1 MAVWLLI
8 MLVLPLA
15 AAGAGV
21 FVGDRPAS
29 GWISMAAAGGSFAA
43 ALVAVFADHVVRGR
57 HALGAVFFL
66 DGLSGVFLIS
76 VAFVYLVV
84 ATYSGGYLLPDVG
97 HVRLRRWYWPLLN
110 LFGLALL
117 ATPVMANLGVLW
129 VAVEL
134 TTVVSALLVTSEGSD
149 QSLEAGWKY
158 IVIGS
163 AGLAV
168 GLLGIVL
175 IYAAG
180 VPTLGDHYTPTYT
193 TLVHAAPH
201 LNRSLVH
208 TGFAFVLVGFG
219 TKVGL
224 VPMHAWLPD
233 AHSEGPSPISAM
245 LSGALLAAALYAV
258 LRMGAIAQLAV
269 GPSYVHVLL
278 LVFGALS
285 LLLAALFTLRQT
297 NYKRLLAYS
306 SIEHMGIVSLGLGIG
321 GPVAAY
327 GAFFHVVVHA
337 AGKTLAFFGAGS
349 LLSRYET
356 RDADEVRGV
365 IRAAPFTGVMVLLG
379 ALAIT
384 GVPPFGIFRSELLI
398 VTGGFSHSRYALAG
412 LLVVFAN
419 VAFVGVYQVFHRM
432 VISPEGATAPGATT
446 SVDRARVERPEQ
458 PLMAAAMLIS
468 LIVVLVLG
476 LWIPGPL
483 NRLLHGAV
491 SVIGGRM

>member
-1 MAVWLLI
+1 MAVWLVI
-8 MLVLPLA
+8 MLALPLLAA
-15 AAGAGV
+15 AAGAAI
-21 FVGDRPAS
+21 GDRPVS
-29 GWISMAAAGGSFAA
+29 GWLSAVAALGSFAA
-43 ALVAVFADHVVRGR
+43 ALVAIFADQAVRGR
-57 HALGAVFFL
+57 AALGSVFFV
-66 DGLSGVFLIS
+66 DGLSGVFLIA
-76 VAFVYLVV
+76 VAFVYAVV
-84 ATYSGGYLLPDVG
+84 ALYSAGYLLPGIG

-117 ATPVMANLGVLW
+117 ATPVLANLGVLW

-180 VPTLGDHYTPTYT
+180 VPTLGDHYTPTYS
-193 TLVHAAPH
+193 TLTHAAPH
-201 LNRSLVH
+201 LNGSLVRA
-208 TGFAFVLVGFG
+208 GFAFVLVGFG

-258 LRMGAIAQLAV
+258 LRIGAIAQLAV
-269 GPSYVHVLL
+269 GPTYVHVLL

-285 LLLAALFTLRQT
+285 LVLAALFTLRQT

-306 SIEHMGIVSLGLGIG
+306 SIEHMGIVSLGVGIG
-321 GPVAAY
+321 GPIAAY
-327 GAFFHVVVHA
+327 GAFFHVLVHA
-337 AGKTLAFFGAGS
+337 AGKTLAFFGAGD

-356 RDADEVRGV
+356 READGIRGV
-365 IRAAPFTGVMVLLG
+365 IGAAPFTGVMVLLA

-398 VTGGFSHSRYALAG
+398 VRGGFSESRYALAG

-419 VAFVGVYQVFHRM
+419 VAFVGVYLVFHRM
-432 VISPEGATAPGATT
+432 VLSRGEATAG
-446 SVDRARVERPEQ
+446 DRSRIGRPEQ
-458 PLMAAAMLIS
+458 PLMAAAMVVS
-468 LIVVLVLG
+468 LTVVLVLG
-476 LWIPGPL
+476 VWIPGPL
-483 NRLLHGAV
+483 DRLLHGAV
-491 SVIGGRM
+491 TVIGGRL

>member
-8 MLVLPLA
+8 MLALPAAAA
-15 AAGAGV
+15 AAGAAI
-21 FVGDRPAS
+21 GDRPAS
-29 GWISMAAAGGSFAA
+29 GWLSVAGAAASFAC
-43 ALVAVFADHVVRGR
+43 ALVVVFADDAVRGR
-57 HALGAVFFL
+57 HALGSAFFV
-66 DGLSGVFLIS
+66 DGLSGVFLIA
-76 VAFVYLVV
+76 VAFVYGVV
-84 ATYSGGYLLPDVG
+84 AIYSVGYLLPGIG

-134 TTVVSALLVTSEGSD
+134 TTVVSALLVTAEGSD
-149 QSLEAGWKY
+149 ESLEAGWKY

-168 GLLGIVL
+168 GLLGIVV

-180 VPTLGDHYTPTYT
+180 VPSLGDRYTPTYT
-193 TLVHAAPH
+193 TLAHAAPH
-201 LNRSLVH
+201 LNGTLVRA
-208 TGFAFVLVGFG
+208 GFAFVLVGFG
-219 TKVGL
+219 TKMGL

-258 LRMGAIAQLAV
+258 LRLGAVTQLAV
-269 GPSYVHVLL
+269 GPTYVHVLL
-278 LVFGALS
+278 LVFGGLS
-285 LLLAALFTLRQT
+285 LLLAAFFTLRQA

-306 SIEHMGIVSLGLGIG
+306 SIEHMGIVSLGIGIG
-321 GPVAAY
+321 GPIAAY
-327 GAFFHVVVHA
+327 GAFFHVIVHA
-337 AGKTLAFFGAGS
+337 AGKTLAFFGAGG

-356 RDADEVRGV
+356 RDADGVRGV

-384 GVPPFGIFRSELLI
+384 GIPPFGIFRSELLI
-398 VTGGFSHSRYALAG
+398 VTGGFSHSKYALAG

-432 VISPEGATAPGATT
+432 VISPGETPAA
-446 SVDRARVERPEQ
+446 DRTRLGRREQ

-468 LIVVLVLG
+468 LAVVLVLG
-476 LWIPGPL
+476 LWIPSPL
-483 NRLLHGAV
+483 NRLLHAAA
-491 SVIGGRM
+491 SVIGGRV

>member
-8 MLVLPLA
+8 ALGLAVGA
-15 AAGAGV
+15 AAAS
-21 FVGDRPAS
+21 FAIGDRRLSA
-29 GWISMAAAGGSFAA
+29 WISAAAAIGAFAA
-43 ALVAVFADHVVRGR
+43 VLVAVFAYHASRGR
-57 HALGAVFFL
+57 HSLGGAFYV
-66 DGLSGVFLIS
+66 DGLSGVFMIA
-76 VAFVYLVV
+76 VAFVYAVV
-84 ATYSGGYLLPDVG
+84 AIYSVGYLNPNIG
-97 HVRLRRWYWPLLN
+97 HIRLRRVYWPLLN

-117 ATPVMANLGVLW
+117 ATPMVANLGVLW

-180 VPTLGDHYTPTYT
+180 IPRLGDHYTPTYSALAAVAPHLRHASHA
-193 TLVHAAPH
+193 LVHA
-201 LNRSLVH
+201 
-208 TGFAFVLVGFG
+208 GFAFVLVGFG

-245 LSGALLAAALYAV
+245 LSGALLAGALYAV
-258 LRMGAIAQLAV
+258 LRFGAIAQLAV
-269 GPSYVHVLL
+269 GPTYVHVLL

-285 LLLAALFTLRQT
+285 LVLAAFFALRQR

-306 SIEHMGIVSLGLGIG
+306 SIEHMGIVSLGVGIG
-321 GPVAAY
+321 GPIAAY
-327 GAFFHVVVHA
+327 GAFFHVIVHA
-337 AGKTLAFFGAGS
+337 AGKTLAFFGAGE

-356 RDADEVRGV
+356 REVDGVRGV
-365 IRAAPFTGVMVLLG
+365 IKLAPFAGAMMLLG

-398 VTGGFSHSRYALAG
+398 VTGGFSHSSFALAG
-412 LLVVFAN
+412 LLIVFAN
-419 VAFVGVYQVFHRM
+419 VAFVGLYQTFHSM
-432 VISPEGATAPGATT
+432 VLSSGEPGDEER
-446 SVDRARVERPEQ
+446 DRVTRRVQ
-458 PLMAAAMLIS
+458 PLMATAMLAS
-468 LIVVLVLG
+468 LTVVLVLG

-483 NRLLHGAV
+483 NQLLHSAV
-491 SVIGGRM
+491 HVIGGRL

>member
-1 MAVWLLI
+1 MAIWLLI
-8 MLVLPLA
+8 MLALPLA
-15 AAGAGV
+15 AAGAGAV
-21 FVGDRPAS
+21 IGDRPVS
-29 GWISMAAAGGSFAA
+29 GWLSASAGVGSFVA
-43 ALVAVFADHVVRGR
+43 ALVAVFAYHAVPGR
-57 HALGAVFFL
+57 AALDGVFFL
-66 DGLSGVFLIS
+66 DGLSGVFLIAVS
-76 VAFVYLVV
+76 FVYAVV
-84 ATYSGGYLLPDVG
+84 ALYSAGYLLPHIG

-117 ATPVMANLGVLW
+117 VTPVVANLGVLW

-180 VPTLGDHYTPTYT
+180 VPILGDHYTPTYP
-193 TLVHAAPH
+193 TLAHAAAG
-201 LNRSLVH
+201 LNHSLVR

-258 LRMGAIAQLAV
+258 LRIGAIAQLTV

-285 LLLAALFTLRQT
+285 LVLAALFTLRQT

-306 SIEHMGIVSLGLGIG
+306 SIEHMGIVSLGIGIG
-321 GPVAAY
+321 GPIAAY
-327 GAFFHVVVHA
+327 GAFFHVLVHA
-337 AGKTLAFFGAGS
+337 AGKTLAFFGAGDV
-349 LLSRYET
+349 LSRYET
-356 RDADEVRGV
+356 REAGQVRGV
-365 IRAAPFTGVMVLLG
+365 IRAAPFTGAMVLLG

-384 GVPPFGIFRSELLI
+384 GAPPFGIFRSELLI
-398 VTGGFSHSRYALAG
+398 VTGGFSDSRYALAG
-412 LLVVFAN
+412 LLVLFAN
-419 VAFVGVYQVFHRM
+419 VAFVGVYVVFHRM
-432 VISPEGATAPGATT
+432 VLSRGEATRG
-446 SVDRARVERPEQ
+446 DRTRVSRPEQ
-458 PLMAAAMLIS
+458 PLMAAAMVVS
-468 LIVVLVLG
+468 LTVVLVLG

-483 NRLLHGAV
+483 DRLLHGAV
-491 SVIGGRM
+491 TVIGGRV

>member
-1 MAVWLLI
+1 MALWLI
-8 MLVLPLA
+8 IALA
-15 AAGAGV
+15 LALLAAGATV
-21 FVGDRPAS
+21 VVGDRAAS
-29 GWISMAAAGGSFAA
+29 GWISAAAAVGAFAA
-43 ALVAVFADHVVRGR
+43 ALVAVFAFHVSRGQ
-57 HALGAVFFL
+57 HGLGGAFFL
-66 DGLSGVFLIS
+66 DGLSGVFLVS
-76 VAFVYLVV
+76 VAFVYAVV
-84 ATYSGGYLLPDVG
+84 AIYSVGYLRPGIG
-97 HVRLRRWYWPLLN
+97 HVRLRRVYWPLLN

-117 ATPVMANLGVLW
+117 ATPMVANLGVLW

-163 AGLAV
+163 AGLAL

-180 VPTLGDHYTPTYT
+180 VPILGDAYTPTYT
-193 TLVHAAPH
+193 ILAHAAPH
-201 LNRSLVH
+201 LNRALVH
-208 TGFAFVLVGFG
+208 AGFAFVLVGFG

-258 LRMGAIAQLAV
+258 LRIGAIAQRAV

-285 LLLAALFTLRQT
+285 LIVAAFFALRQT

-306 SIEHMGIVSLGLGIG
+306 SIEHMGIVSLGIGIG
-321 GPVAAY
+321 GPIAAY

-337 AGKTLAFFGAGS
+337 AGKTLAFFGAGG
-349 LLSRYET
+349 LLSRYES
-356 RDADEVRGV
+356 REIDDVRGV
-365 IRAAPFTGVMVLLG
+365 MRAAPFTGVMVLIG
-379 ALAIT
+379 ALVIG

-398 VTGGFSHSRYALAG
+398 VTGGFSRSSFALAG
-412 LLVVFAN
+412 LLVLFAN
-419 VAFVGVYQVFHRM
+419 VAFVGLYQVFHRM
-432 VISPEGATAPGATT
+432 VLSDSEQEVG
-446 SVDRARVERPEQ
+446 DRARVLRPEQ
-458 PLMAAAMLIS
+458 PLMALAMLVS
-468 LIVVLVLG
+468 LAVVLVLG

-483 NRLLHGAV
+483 DQLLHSAAA
-491 SVIGGRM
+491 VIGGRT

>member
-8 MLVLPLA
+8 MLALPLA
-15 AAGAGV
+15 AAAAGAV
-21 FVGDRPAS
+21 IGDRPVS
-29 GWISMAAAGGSFAA
+29 GWLSAAASVGSFAA
-43 ALVAVFADHVVRGR
+43 ALVAVFAYHAVRGR
-57 HALGAVFFL
+57 HALGNVFFL
-66 DGLSGVFLIS
+66 DGLSGVFLIA
-76 VAFVYLVV
+76 VAFVYAVV
-84 ATYSGGYLLPDVG
+84 ALYSAGYLLPNIG

-193 TLVHAAPH
+193 TLAHAARH
-201 LNRSLVH
+201 LNPSLVR

-258 LRMGAIAQLAV
+258 LRIGAIAQLTV
-269 GPSYVHVLL
+269 GPTYVHVLL

-285 LLLAALFTLRQT
+285 LVLAALFTLRQT

-306 SIEHMGIVSLGLGIG
+306 SIEHMGIVSLGIGIG

-327 GAFFHVVVHA
+327 GAFFHVLVHA
-337 AGKTLAFFGAGS
+337 AGKTLAFFGAGE

-356 RDADEVRGV
+356 READGVRGV
-365 IRAAPFTGVMVLLG
+365 IRASPFTGVMVLLG

-419 VAFVGVYQVFHRM
+419 VAFVGVYVVFHRM
-432 VISPEGATAPGATT
+432 VLSPGGVRPD
-446 SVDRARVERPEQ
+446 DRTRVGRPEQ
-458 PLMAAAMLIS
+458 PLMAAAMVVS
-468 LIVVLVLG
+468 LTVVLVLG
-476 LWIPGPL
+476 LWIPSPL

-491 SVIGGRM
+491 TVIGGRL

>member
-1 MAVWLLI
+1 MAVWILI
-8 MLVLPLA
+8 MLALPLA
-15 AAGAGV
+15 AAAGGV
-21 FVGDRPAS
+21 FIGDRPAM
-29 GWISMAAAGGSFAA
+29 GWLSLAAAAGSFAC
-43 ALVAVFADHVVRGR
+43 ALVVVFAYDAVRGR
-57 HALGAVFFL
+57 HALGSAFFL
-66 DGLSGVFLIS
+66 DALSGVFLIA
-76 VAFVYLVV
+76 VAFVYAVV
-84 ATYSGGYLLPDVG
+84 AVYSAGYLLPGIG
-97 HVRLRRWYWPLLN
+97 HIQLRRWYWPLLN

-117 ATPVMANLGVLW
+117 ATPVLANLGVLW

-149 QSLEAGWKY
+149 ESLEAGWKY

-180 VPTLGDHYTPTYT
+180 IPSLGDHYTPTYP
-193 TLVHAAPH
+193 TLAHAAPN
-201 LNRSLVH
+201 LNASLVR
-208 TGFAFVLVGFG
+208 TGFALALVGFG

-233 AHSEGPSPISAM
+233 AHSEGPSPVSAM

-258 LRMGAIAQLAV
+258 LRIGAITQRTV

-278 LVFGALS
+278 LVFGGLS

-306 SIEHMGIVSLGLGIG
+306 SIEHMGIVSLGIGIG
-321 GPVAAY
+321 GPIAAY
-327 GAFFHVVVHA
+327 GAFFHVIVHA
-337 AGKTLAFFGAGS
+337 AGKTLAFFGAGG
-349 LLSRYET
+349 LLSRYDT
-356 RDADEVRGV
+356 RDADDVRGV
-365 IRAAPFTGVMVLLG
+365 IRLAPFTGAMVLLG

-398 VTGGFSHSRYALAG
+398 VTGGFLHSKYALAG

-432 VISPEGATAPGATT
+432 VISPGEPVAG
-446 SVDRARVERPEQ
+446 DRTRIDRPEQ
-458 PLMAAAMLIS
+458 PLMAIAMVVS
-468 LIVVLVLG
+468 LTVVLVLG
-476 LWIPGPL
+476 LWIPSPL
-483 NRLLHGAV
+483 NRLLHGATT
-491 SVIGGRM
+491 VIGGRV

>member
-8 MLVLPLA
+8 ALGLALA
-15 AAGAGV
+15 AAAACAAL
-21 FVGDRPAS
+21 GDRRAS
-29 GWISMAAAGGSFAA
+29 GWVSAVAASGAFAA
-43 ALVAVFADHVVRGR
+43 SLVAVFGFHVTRGE
-57 HALGAVFFL
+57 HGLGGTFFL
-66 DGLSGVFLIS
+66 DGLSGVFLVA
-76 VAFVYLVV
+76 VAFVYAVV
-84 ATYSGGYLLPDVG
+84 AVYSLGYLDPGVG
-97 HVRLRRWYWPLLN
+97 HIRLRRVYWPLLN

-117 ATPVMANLGVLW
+117 ATPMVANLGVLW

-175 IYAAG
+175 MYAAG
-180 VPTLGDHYTPTYT
+180 VPRLGDHYTPAYSV
-193 TLVHAAPH
+193 LVHAGPRLTA
-201 LNRSLVH
+201 SLVYA
-208 TGFAFVLVGFG
+208 GFAFVVVGFG

-233 AHSEGPSPISAM
+233 AHSEGPSPVSAM

-258 LRMGAIAQLAV
+258 LRLGAIAQASV
-269 GPSYVHVLL
+269 GPTYVHLLL

-285 LLLAALFTLRQT
+285 LLLAGFFTLRQS

-321 GPVAAY
+321 GPIAAY
-327 GAFFHVVVHA
+327 GAFFHVIVHA
-337 AGKTLAFFGAGS
+337 AAKTLAFFGAGG
-349 LLSRYET
+349 LLSRYES
-356 RDADEVRGV
+356 REVDDVRGA
-365 IRAAPFTGVMVLLG
+365 IRVAPFTGTMVLIA

-398 VTGGFSHSRYALAG
+398 VEGGFSRSAFVFAG
-412 LLVVFAN
+412 LLVVLAN
-419 VAFVGVYQVFHRM
+419 LAFVGIYQTFHRM
-432 VISPEGATAPGATT
+432 VLSSRETDERESARLRRREQPPMATA
-446 SVDRARVERPEQ
+446 
-458 PLMAAAMLIS
+458 MLFS
-468 LIVVLVLG
+468 LAVLLVLG
-476 LWIPGPL
+476 VWIPGPL
-483 NRLLHGAV
+483 NQLLHSAV
-491 SVIGGRM
+491 AVIGGPT